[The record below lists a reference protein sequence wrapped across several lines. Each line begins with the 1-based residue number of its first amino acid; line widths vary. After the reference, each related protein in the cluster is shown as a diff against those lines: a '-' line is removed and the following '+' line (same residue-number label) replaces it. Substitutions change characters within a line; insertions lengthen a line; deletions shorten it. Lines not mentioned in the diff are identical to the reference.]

1 MQLKMHDRTT
11 ISLKH
16 QWILMLMFMMSLAS
30 SAQVP
35 DNSRRVDTLSLAER
49 ISVRTNLVDWG
60 LMVPNIGVEF
70 DIRSTNWN
78 RYAVNA
84 NFRYRPHT
92 NSTYVRGIVYTLFE
106 ATLEGRVY
114 WCERKCTP
122 TGYLSP
128 HRKWFDKLW
137 SCRNMLPSH
146 PNWVFY
152 RGGYVTYSKYSML
165 WGGGEG
171 RQGTAYMA
179 GVTWGFVKP
188 FLAFQNGNSMDME
201 FGFSGGIMY
210 NKYDTFRADRENNC
224 YPKTGHEDGKFGPM
238 LRDLHVAL
246 VYRFGN
252 YPIQKKYRWRYD
264 VDMAFREKKDSLYN
278 AWLTAREQKYIKDSI
293 YRVVA
298 QEFRLLYDSC
308 VDVRHREQQQ
318 AIDEQ
323 APARVPNYTPKQ
335 LAKMR
340 RDSIKQAR
348 LDSVNAIKKAR
359 LDSINA
365 IKKARR
371 DSLAKNDPKLAK
383 KFAEEDA
390 REAKLQEQREKIE
403 RSKAK
408 AKEKAKDAQATIERQ
423 RAKREAAKK
432 AEEGMTKEEKA
443 AARKAKAQAAQEKIA
458 RMRARRE
465 AAKKAAEEA
474 KNSTEEGG
482 TE

>member
-1 MQLKMHDRTT
+1 MVKATGC
-11 ISLKH
+11 
-16 QWILMLMFMMSLAS
+16 QWILMLMLLMPLAT
-30 SAQVP
+30 SAQVA
-35 DNSRRVDTLSLAER
+35 DNSRRVYTLSLAER

-60 LMVPNIGVEF
+60 LLVPNVGVEF
-70 DIRSTNWN
+70 DIRNTNWN
-78 RYAVNA
+78 RWAVNA
-84 NFRYRPHT
+84 NIRYRPKT
-92 NSTYVRGIVYTLFE
+92 SSTYVRGIVFNLFE

-114 WCERKCTP
+114 WRERKCTP
-122 TGYLSP
+122 TGYLAP
-128 HRKWFDKLW
+128 HRHWIDKLW
-137 SCRNMLPSH
+137 SCRNMMPSH

-188 FLAFQNGNSMDME
+188 FLAFQNGNSVDME
-201 FGFSGGIMY
+201 FGFSAGIMY
-210 NKYDTFRADRENNC
+210 NKYDKFRADRENNC
-224 YPKTGHEDGKFGPM
+224 YPITGHEDGKWGPM
-238 LRDLHVAL
+238 LRDIHVAL

-264 VDMAFREKKDSLYN
+264 VDMDFREKKDSIYN
-278 AWLTAREQKYIKDSI
+278 AWLSGREQKYIQDSI
-293 YRVVA
+293 YRVVS
-298 QEFRLLYDSC
+298 QEFKMLYDSC
-308 VDVRHREQQQ
+308 VDVRHREQQR

-340 RDSIKQAR
+340 KDSIKQAR
-348 LDSVNAIKKAR
+348 LDSISAIKKAHR
-359 LDSINA
+359 DSINA

-371 DSLAKNDPKLAK
+371 DSLAAKDPKLAK

-390 REAKLQEQREKIE
+390 REAKQQELRDKIE
-403 RSKAK
+403 RNKKKAK
-408 AKEKAKDAQATIERQ
+408 SKAKDAQAAIERQ
-423 RAKREAAKK
+423 RAKREAEKK
-432 AEEGMTKEEKA
+432 AEASMTKEEKA

-465 AAKKAAEEA
+465 AAKKAAEAA
-474 KNSTEEGG
+474 KNAEEGG
-482 TE
+482 AE